1 MNNIK
6 KVALDIGNNEIKLL
20 VGEINSNFDKL
31 EILDYVKV
39 KSKGIRKSIIEDVDA
54 LTESLQEA
62 VKEVENKGFQIEK
75 LSLGLAGSN
84 VISSTVNVKLKF
96 PEKEITEADMEE
108 LYAEAKRKIFAGR
121 ESLYRILYTEIYNK
135 RLDSPGI
142 VKQPIGMVASE
153 LQADVHLVYVEDSYV
168 EKFLEIIN
176 KIGIDVERVYL
187 SSYVAAKGTLDDET
201 KKKGVALVDIG
212 YSNTNLLLMKNG
224 KVLYTKSLA
233 IGEWHYISDLSY
245 YFEISIEEAKE
256 VFEKFKNKE
265 FENDNTIKLDTKK
278 ISLRKIKDAIMERT
292 LDVLKFITRTIENS
306 GFNGHLAKGIVLT
319 GGTVALDGVSESI
332 SAKSGYIVRKI
343 KPIEIK
349 GLENPGYSEAVVI
362 GIFLEDMEREYREYV
377 DRKTNSIEEVENNSE
392 EVGNNRKKEE
402 IDEILEDDEEFEEE
416 KADGFFK
423 KLIRDIV
430 DLF

>member
-1 MNNIK
+1 MNSIK

-20 VGEINSNFDKL
+20 VGEINSTFDK
-31 EILDYVKV
+31 ISVIDYVKV
-39 KSKGIRKSIIEDVDA
+39 KSKGIRKSVIEDVEA
-54 LTESLQEA
+54 LTDSLQDA
-62 VKEVENKGFQIEK
+62 VKEIEKKGFQIEK

-201 KKKGVALVDIG
+201 KKMGVALVDVG

-224 KVLYTKSLA
+224 KVLYAKSLA
-233 IGEWHYISDLSY
+233 IGEWHYISDLSH

-256 VFEKFKNKE
+256 VFERFKNKE
-265 FENDNTIKLDTKK
+265 FENDNTIKLGTKK

-343 KPIEIK
+343 
-349 GLENPGYSEAVVI
+349 
-362 GIFLEDMEREYREYV
+362 
-377 DRKTNSIEEVENNSE
+377 
-392 EVGNNRKKEE
+392 
-402 IDEILEDDEEFEEE
+402 
-416 KADGFFK
+416 
-423 KLIRDIV
+423 
-430 DLF
+430 

>member
-1 MNNIK
+1 MNSIK

-20 VGEINSNFDKL
+20 VGEINSTFDK
-31 EILDYVKV
+31 ISVIDYVKV
-39 KSKGIRKSIIEDVDA
+39 KSKGIRKSVIEDVEA
-54 LTESLQEA
+54 LTDSLQDA
-62 VKEVENKGFQIEK
+62 VKEIEKKGFQIEN

-201 KKKGVALVDIG
+201 KKMGVALVDVG

-224 KVLYTKSLA
+224 KVLYAKSLA
-233 IGEWHYISDLSY
+233 IGEWHYISDLSH

-256 VFEKFKNKE
+256 VFERFKNKE
-265 FENDNTIKLDTKK
+265 FENDNTIKLGTKK

-377 DRKTNSIEEVENNSE
+377 DRKTNSIEEVEDTHK
-392 EVGNNRKKEE
+392 EVETNRKKEE